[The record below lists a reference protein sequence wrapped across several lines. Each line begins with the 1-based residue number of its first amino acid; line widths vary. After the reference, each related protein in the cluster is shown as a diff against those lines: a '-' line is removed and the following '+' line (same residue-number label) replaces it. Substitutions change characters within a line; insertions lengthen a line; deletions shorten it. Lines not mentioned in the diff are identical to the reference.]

1 LPVNYA
7 KAQET
12 AEIALEPGVSN
23 FSATSDKNSNVIAS
37 DGCVNVISGAL
48 LPCISNIGTNENIN
62 NGETFSDQISV
73 YVVRKGDS
81 IAQIAK
87 MFNVSTNTILWANG
101 MKKGD
106 KLVEGDTLIILP
118 MDGLKHVVAKGDTL
132 KKIAGK
138 YKVDVSDIIAV
149 NDITID
155 TGLIV
160 GQELIIPD
168 AEMNDVGG
176 DKPVANLKASTKK
189 DQDYYASHP
198 VKNISG
204 YFINPLPTGHK
215 TQGLH
220 DHARAID
227 IGAPTGTPIYAAA
240 SGTVLFAKIGY
251 NGGFGNLVIINH
263 PNGTQTYYAHQS
275 KIAVHAGQQVSQG
288 QVIGYVGS
296 TGHSTGPHLHYEV
309 RGARNNLAY

>member
-1 LPVNYA
+1 VS
-7 KAQET
+7 AQEST
-12 AEIALEPGVSN
+12 EVALEPGVSN
-23 FSATSDKNSNVIAS
+23 FSIAQKTADPISS
-37 DGCVNVISGAL
+37 DGCVNVTGGAL
-48 LPCISNIGTNENIN
+48 LPCASNPGTMEGA
-62 NGETFSDQISV
+62 NGGEAFSDQISV

-81 IAQIAK
+81 ITQVAN
-87 MFNVSTNTILWANG
+87 MFNVSANTILWANG

-132 KKIAGK
+132 KKIAAK
-138 YKVDVSDIIAV
+138 YKIDVSDIVAV

-155 TGLIV
+155 TQLTV

-168 AEMNDVGG
+168 AELNDEGG
-176 DKPVANLKASTKK
+176 DKPVANLAASTKR

-198 VKNISG
+198 IKNISG

-220 DHARAID
+220 DHNRAID

-240 SGTVLFAKIGY
+240 SGTVLFAKAGW

-275 KIAVHAGQQVSQG
+275 KIAVHAGQHVSQG
-288 QVIGYVGS
+288 QIIGYVGS

-309 RGARNNLAY
+309 RNARNNLAN

>member
-1 LPVNYA
+1 MN
-7 KAQET
+7 AQES
-12 AEIALEPGVSN
+12 AEVALEPGVSN
-23 FSATSDKNSNVIAS
+23 FSATSDKNNNSIAS
-37 DGCVNVISGAL
+37 DGCVNVTGGAL
-48 LPCISNIGTNENIN
+48 LPCISNPGTVD
-62 NGETFSDQISV
+62 GVSDGTDQIGV
-73 YVVRKGDS
+73 YVIRKGDS

-87 MFNVSTNTILWANG
+87 MFNVSANTILWAND

-118 MDGLKHVVAKGDTL
+118 MDGVKHVVVKGDTL
-132 KKIAGK
+132 KKIAEK
-138 YKVDVSDIIAV
+138 YKIDVSDIVAV

-155 TGLIV
+155 TQLAV

-168 AEMNDVGG
+168 AEMNDEGG
-176 DKPVANLKASTKK
+176 DKPAPNLEASVKR

-198 VKNISG
+198 IKNASG

-220 DHARAID
+220 DHSRAID
-227 IGAPTGTPIYAAA
+227 IGAPKGTPIYAAA
-240 SGTVLFAKIGY
+240 SGTVLFAKTGY

-275 KIAVHAGQQVSQG
+275 SIAVNAGQQVSQG

-296 TGHSTGPHLHYEV
+296 TGHSTGPHLHFEV
-309 RGARNNLAY
+309 RGARNPGADWSWKH